1 MRDGRD
7 WRRRSEKKRPRV
19 DRRLEPAGVLFF
31 EDLREG
37 RTVGTEGGAGDLG
50 ELLARLHVLD
60 HRLVEPC
67 QVLVPVLRVGKG
79 LRGAR
84 SATVLGDAAKGPRS
98 DLGPRATRGSFR
110 SRATTGSKDRYG
122 GRSSPHRSCAC
133 RPGVHRARGRAHG
146 ARGSRDGR
154 RRRVK
159 AGSRP
164 PSGFRAEGESSRRG
178 RDLRWGAHLE
188 HGLKAV
194 RHTSHGDRMSLSS
207 FDL

>member
-1 MRDGRD
+1 M
-7 WRRRSEKKRPRV
+7 
-19 DRRLEPAGVLFF
+19 
-31 EDLREG
+31 
-37 RTVGTEGGAGDLG
+37 
-50 ELLARLHVLD
+50 
-60 HRLVEPC
+60 
-67 QVLVPVLRVGKG
+67 PVLRVGKG

>member
-164 PSGFRAEGESSRRG
+164 PSVVFAPKGNRADGVAICGGG
-178 RDLRWGAHLE
+178 R
-188 HGLKAV
+188 
-194 RHTSHGDRMSLSS
+194 TLSMA
-207 FDL
+207 